1 MNQHPLLSVVVV
13 TSEHTAGMS
22 RLLDA
27 LEKQTC
33 DPSQLE
39 LIVVDLAT
47 SGPDRLSMPAGIS
60 FRRLVC
66 PAASSWMQAR
76 LAGASAALAPWV
88 AFLGD
93 HFVPDAHWA
102 SVMLR
107 AIRSAPCCAL
117 GSTFT
122 NASTDSWWTRAALV
136 ADYGHHLHPY
146 HGPTETF
153 PAGSCVTYPR
163 SFLISIHERIT
174 ASAGVD
180 FNILER
186 MHRDGMPLRV
196 VADAV
201 LGHLAFASSTDMMMA
216 SFHHARLL
224 AASRMEQHS
233 WNLPH
238 RIARATAAVSLVP
251 LLQWWRMARRLARQ
265 PRGLRLLL
273 AALPAVIPATLAA
286 SLGEASGLLLGARS
300 SPRRFMEIELG
311 APRIH

>member
-1 MNQHPLLSVVVV
+1 MNQNPLLSIVVV
-13 TSEHTAGMS
+13 TSENTAGMS
-22 RLLDA
+22 QLLDA
-27 LEKQTC
+27 LGKQTC

-60 FRRLVC
+60 SHRLAC
-66 PAASSWMQAR
+66 PAGPSWMQAR
-76 LAGASAALAPWV
+76 LAGASAATAPWV

-93 HFVPDAHWA
+93 HFMPDPHWA
-102 SVMLR
+102 SVMLQ
-107 AIRSAPCCAL
+107 AIRSAPCGAL

-122 NASTDSWWTRAALV
+122 NASTESWWTRAALV
-136 ADYGHHLHPY
+136 ADYGYHLHPY

-163 SFLISIHERIT
+163 RFLLSNHEWIH

-186 MHRDGMPLRV
+186 MHRDGMPLRIV
-196 VADAV
+196 PDAV

-216 SFHHARLL
+216 SFHHGRLL
-224 AASRMEQHS
+224 AASRMQQHS
-233 WNLPH
+233 WNPPH
-238 RIARATAAVSLVP
+238 RIARAAAAVSLVP
-251 LLQWWRMARRLARQ
+251 LLQWWRMAKRLTRQ

-273 AALPAVIPATLAA
+273 AALPAVVPATLAA
-286 SLGEASGLLLGARS
+286 SLGEASGLLLGARN
-300 SPRRFMEIELG
+300 SPRRFLDIELA